1 MPIKKILLISYFYPP
16 LATPQGTRWFYFAN
30 FLADKGIDLDVISVN
45 PDGLIGIDNR
55 MAEGINKKINIIYI
69 EKQLLKLPFWEKVK
83 NNNSFFSFMS
93 KLTYGI
99 IRRICYPDAEIF
111 WALNVY
117 RYILKLKTIDYDCII
132 AASNPISTLILG
144 YFLRKKNKF
153 YWVCDMGDPWSFND
167 VIGYKIIR
175 NKLDKMLERKVVE
188 KADKI
193 VVTTDQTKS
202 LFSSLYPNHKYKFF
216 TIMQGY
222 DPYLYQN
229 KKRSKYI
236 DPKNLN
242 IVYTGRLY
250 GKHRNIIEF
259 LYALKELSKY
269 CKDIKFIF
277 AGITER
283 DFIYKIK
290 KLGLENNID
299 IIGYLPLHEAAILQK
314 NADVLLFLGN
324 KSLTQLPG
332 KIFEY
337 IGSGRPIFG
346 IYPFTGDIG
355 KEIIEKNSLGITC
368 PNDRDNIQ
376 ESFEKIVD
384 LWRKGR
390 LNILRNEQTTGN
402 FDWHSTAEQFYRL
415 LTN

>member
-1 MPIKKILLISYFYPP
+1 MLINKILLVSYFYPP
-16 LATPQGTRWFYFAN
+16 LATPRGTRWFHFAN

-45 PDGLIGIDNR
+45 PDGIIGIDNN
-55 MAEGINKKINIIYI
+55 MAEDINKRINIKYI
-69 EKQLLKLPFWEKVK
+69 ENQLLKLQFWNKHK

-99 IRRICYPDAEIF
+99 IRRVCYPDAQIF
-111 WALNVY
+111 WAINVY
-117 RYILKLKTIDYDCII
+117 RDILKSKKVDYDCILTV
-132 AASNPISTLILG
+132 SNPISTLILG
-144 YFLRKKNKF
+144 YLLRKKIKL
-153 YWVCDMGDPWSFND
+153 YWVCDMGDPWSFNNL
-167 VIGYKIIR
+167 IGYKIIR
-175 NKLDKMLERKVVE
+175 SKLDKMLERKVIE

-193 VVTTDQTKS
+193 VVTTDQTQS
-202 LFSSLYPNHKYKFF
+202 LFSNLYPNHKHKFF
-216 TIMQGY
+216 TITQGY
-222 DPYLYQN
+222 DPSLFQN

-236 DPKNLN
+236 DEKNLN

-250 GKHRNIIEF
+250 GKHRNINEF

-283 DFIYKIK
+283 DFVYKIK

-299 IIGYLPLHEAAILQK
+299 IIGYLPSHEIAILQK
-314 NADVLLFLGN
+314 NADVLLHLGN
-324 KSLTQLPG
+324 NSLTQLPG

-346 IYPFTGDIG
+346 IYYFAGDIG
-355 KEIIEKNSLGITC
+355 KEIIEKKSLGITC
-368 PNDRDNIQ
+368 ANDRDNIQ
-376 ESFEKIVD
+376 ESLKKIID
-384 LWRKGR
+384 LWRKGQ
-390 LNILRNEQTTGN
+390 LKELRNEQTTGN

>member
-30 FLADKGIDLDVISVN
+30 FLAEKGIDLDIISVN
-45 PDGLIGIDNR
+45 PDGLTGIDNR
-55 MAEGINKKINIIYI
+55 MAEAINKKINIKYI
-69 EKQLLKLPFWEKVK
+69 EKQLLKLPFWDKYK

-99 IRRICYPDAEIF
+99 IRRVCYPDAQIF
-111 WALNVY
+111 WAINVY
-117 RYILKLKTIDYDCII
+117 RDILKSKTVDYDCII
-132 AASNPISTLILG
+132 TVSNPISALILG
-144 YFLRKKNKF
+144 YFLRKKIKL
-153 YWVCDMGDPWSFND
+153 YWVCDMGDPWSFNNM
-167 VIGYKIIR
+167 IEYKIIR
-175 NKLDKMLERKVVE
+175 SKLDKMLERKVVE
-188 KADKI
+188 KANKI
-193 VVTTDQTKS
+193 VVTTDQTQS
-202 LFSSLYPNHKYKFF
+202 LFSDLYPNHKCKFF
-216 TIMQGY
+216 TITQGY
-222 DPYLYQN
+222 DSHLFQN
-229 KKRSKYI
+229 DKRSMYI
-236 DPKNLN
+236 DKKYLN

-250 GKHRNIIEF
+250 GKNRNMTEF

-269 CKDIKFIF
+269 CKDIKLIF
-277 AGITER
+277 AGIAEK
-283 DFIYKIK
+283 DFVRVTN

-299 IIGYLPLHEAAILQK
+299 MIGYLPLHEIAILQK
-314 NADVLLFLGN
+314 NADVLLHLGN
-324 KSLTQLPG
+324 NSLTQLPG

-346 IYPFTGDIG
+346 IYYFAGDIG
-355 KEIIEKNSLGITC
+355 KEIIEKKSLGITC

-390 LNILRNEQTTGN
+390 LDTLRDEKTKANCDWQT
-402 FDWHSTAEQFYRL
+402 TAEQLYRV